1 MDGRARWSMRR
12 AVELSLGLVMALGLA
27 WIAWGIGAHAGGM
40 AAGARFE
47 RGAPWEPRVTHVF
60 DHDFEPGALAFSPD
74 GHYLAVGG
82 GLHRAVVVWDLRN
95 GHLVRRLED
104 EKGGVTSLAWSWDG
118 RRLVAGRSFTTAERI
133 PSLTAWDT
141 FTWDS
146 AYRTMGPF
154 ELAFGYNDVVELA
167 VAPDGRSLAASYNQ
181 GGVGVHDPST
191 GHLVRVLSAHALVGG
206 GIAFSPNGNLL
217 LASAGRSDQTLNV
230 FDVATGALVHS
241 FASGPETG
249 QRVSWRS
256 VGEEVAS
263 IGFVGGRIT
272 VWNSSTR
279 QVSRVLLDHG
289 VERIYALSYSP
300 DGTWLVTVAPGLGIV
315 IREALSDRT
324 AGLIARDRPPFS
336 AVAWSANS
344 RHLATAHSQQARVW
358 DLSDLTSTR

>member
-1 MDGRARWSMRR
+1 MRR
-12 AVELSLGLVMALGLA
+12 AVEMSLGLVMVVGLV
-27 WIAWGIGAHAGGM
+27 WIAWGIGAHAGAM
-40 AAGARFE
+40 AAGERFE
-47 RGAPWEPRVTHVF
+47 RGASWEPRVTHIF

-74 GHYLAVGG
+74 GHHLAVGG
-82 GLHRAVVVWDLRN
+82 GLHRAVMVWDLRN
-95 GHLVRRLED
+95 GSLVRRLED
-104 EKGGVTSLAWSWDG
+104 EKGGVSSLAWSRDG
-118 RRLVAGRSFTTAERI
+118 RRLVAGRSFTTVERI

-141 FTWDS
+141 STWHS

-154 ELAFGYNDVVELA
+154 EPAFGYNDVIELA
-167 VAPDGRSLAASYNQ
+167 VAPGGRSLAASYNQ
-181 GGVGVHDPST
+181 GGVGIHDPST
-191 GHLVRVLSAHALVGG
+191 GRLVQVLSADALVGG

-217 LASAGRSDQTLNV
+217 LASAGRSAQTLNV
-230 FDVATGALVHS
+230 FDVGTGALVHS
-241 FASGPETG
+241 FTPGLETG
-249 QRVSWRS
+249 QRVSWRP
-256 VGEEVAS
+256 VGEEIAS
-263 IGFVGGRIT
+263 IGFVGGRVT

-279 QVSRVLLDHG
+279 QVSRVLDDR

-336 AVAWSANS
+336 AVAWSADS